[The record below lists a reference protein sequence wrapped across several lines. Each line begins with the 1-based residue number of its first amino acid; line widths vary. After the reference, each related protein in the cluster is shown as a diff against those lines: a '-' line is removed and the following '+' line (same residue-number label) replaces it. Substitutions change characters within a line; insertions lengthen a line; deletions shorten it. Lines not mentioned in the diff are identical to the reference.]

1 MNIKKHFKG
10 IKNQPNMDGVF
21 LVTVFVLLT
30 IGLVML
36 FSASYA
42 NALYYHGD
50 SMYFIK
56 SQAVFAAVGIAL
68 MLGISLIDYHILKK
82 LTLPIFAVAFLL
94 LIIVLFMPSEKGIT
108 RWINLGFMQF
118 QPSEVMKFAIILLF
132 ALLISNNYSKMGTF
146 TYGVLMLIIPLGA
159 VCVLML
165 LQPHLSGLILIGAI
179 AATMM
184 FVGGTKYRWFALLVA
199 AAVLAVAAIII
210 FKGVGYAMGRIN
222 GWLDPMSDPSDTTFQ
237 TYQSLLSIGS
247 GGLMG
252 LGFGN
257 SRQKYLYLPEP
268 QNDFIFA
275 IVCEEI
281 GFIGA
286 ILIIGL
292 FILFIFRGFAIATK
306 AKDKFGMLVAVGITA
321 QIGLQALLNI
331 GVVSNAIPNTG
342 ISLPFFSYGG
352 TALVM
357 QLCEIGV
364 LLNIS
369 RQAILEKE

>member
-1 MNIKKHFKG
+1 MNLKKYAKS

-56 SQAVFAAVGIAL
+56 KQVFFAAVGVCGMLVASFFDYHRFKKIAL
-68 MLGISLIDYHILKK
+68 PFFCL
-82 LTLPIFAVAFLL
+82 AFFL

-108 RWINLGFMQF
+108 RWISIGPIQF
-118 QPSEVMKFAIILLF
+118 QPSELMKFAIILLF
-132 ALLISNNYSKMGTF
+132 ALLITNNYSKMGTF
-146 TYGVLMLIIPLGA
+146 TYGVMMLAIPLGA
-159 VCVLML
+159 VAFMMF

-179 AATMM
+179 CATMM
-184 FVGGTKYRWFALLVA
+184 FVGGTKYRWFMLLLA
-199 AAVLAVAAIII
+199 AAVTAVAAIIV
-210 FKGVGYAMGRIN
+210 FKGIGYAQGRIN
-222 GWLDPMSDPSDTTFQ
+222 GWLDPMSDPTDTTFQ

-275 IVCEEI
+275 IVCEEL

-292 FILFIFRGFAIATK
+292 FILFIYRGFTIATK

-331 GVVSNAIPNTG
+331 GVVSNAVPNTG

-352 TALVM
+352 TALIM